1 MESRRGIDGSAIK
14 NIFYDVQLL
23 HRFNLYSGLRAWES
37 SPLKLVAEEE
47 GQSAVMQVQTLLH
60 LDTDHKGNRQR
71 DGIE

>member
-1 MESRRGIDGSAIK
+1 MDGSAIK
-14 NIFYDVQLL
+14 NRFYDVQLL
-23 HRFNLYSGLRAWES
+23 QSFNLFSGRRAWES